1 MKTSKLVEIL
11 KKGNFVVPLYL
22 FGLRDKLKLDMEQ
35 FIFIVYLSN
44 LGDKVLFDIN
54 RFSSDLNMDIK
65 TIMIYIDNLTDMKYL
80 SVDVLKNDKGVMEEY
95 ISLDLFY
102 DKVTSFMIEGINQE
116 KVSDEANSNIFETI
130 EKEFGRPLT
139 PVEFEI
145 IHAWIEAG
153 TSEEI
158 IGEALKEA
166 VYSGV
171 FNLRYIDKIIYV
183 WNKKGIKTKEQIANN
198 RKNFKEKQ
206 EKKEKLE
213 LFDYDWFED
222 GEDE

>member
-22 FGLRDKLKLDMEQ
+22 FQIRDKLKLDMEQ
-35 FIFIVYLSN
+35 FIFIIYLSN

-116 KVSDEANSNIFETI
+116 KVSDEANMTI
-130 EKEFGRPLT
+130 VKN
-139 PVEFEI
+139 V
-145 IHAWIEAG
+145 
-153 TSEEI
+153 
-158 IGEALKEA
+158 
-166 VYSGV
+166 
-171 FNLRYIDKIIYV
+171 IIYV
-183 WNKKGIKTKEQIANN
+183 E
-198 RKNFKEKQ
+198 KN
-206 EKKEKLE
+206 
-213 LFDYDWFED
+213 
-222 GEDE
+222 